1 MFENITRP
9 TVLEVNL
16 DNFKYNIEQIKK
28 FLKPETTIMP
38 VIKADGYGTY
48 INTRLDIINDFDIVA
63 VATVDEGITLRNLGY
78 KKDIFVLNQ
87 PYVSEVEKI
96 EENNLV
102 VGICSKEFLEELK
115 KEGSK
120 LRVHIEI
127 ETGMGRT
134 GVELSNLDSF
144 IEKIKENPNIK
155 VEGVYTHLSSAD
167 EDFEYTKQQL
177 EKFEKTVEKVKA
189 NFDIKYVHSL
199 ASNGIINF
207 KEYQHNLVRPGII
220 MYGYES
226 GNGIKE
232 KIDLKPTCTLKSK
245 ISYIKEVDENT
256 SISYGRRF
264 ITRRKS
270 KIATVPI
277 GYADGLRRVLSN
289 VGEVVINGKKAPIIG
304 SVCMDS
310 FMVDVTDI
318 ENIELGSDVYIWD
331 NKNITLE
338 DIAIKCDTI
347 NYEILSTI
355 SKRVPRKF
363 VEKSNNLK

>member
-1 MFENITRP
+1 MLDNITRP

-16 DNFKYNIEQIKK
+16 DNFKYNVEQIKK

-38 VIKADGYGTY
+38 VIKAEGYGTY
-48 INTRLDIINDFDIVA
+48 INTRLDIINNFDIVA
-63 VATVDEGITLRNLGY
+63 VAIVDEGIELRKLGY
-78 KKDIFVLNQ
+78 KKDIFILNQ
-87 PYVSEVEKI
+87 PYVSEIDKI

-102 VGICSKEFLEELK
+102 IGVCSKEFLEEVK
-115 KEGSK
+115 KKNSRI
-120 LRVHIEI
+120 RVHIEI

-144 IEKIKENPNIK
+144 IENLKENSNIK

-167 EDFEYTKQQL
+167 EDFKYTKMQL
-177 EKFEKTVEKVKA
+177 EKFEKAVEKVKE

-232 KIDLKPTCTLKSK
+232 KIDLKPVATLKSK
-245 ISYIKEVDENT
+245 ITFLKDVEKGA

-264 ITRRKS
+264 VTKIKS
-270 KIATVPI
+270 KIATVPV

-289 VGEVVINGKKAPIIG
+289 IGEVIINGKKAPIIG
-304 SVCMDS
+304 SICMDS
-310 FMVDVTDI
+310 FMVDVTEL
-318 ENIELGSDVYIWD
+318 ENVQIGDEVYIWD
-331 NKNITLE
+331 NENITLE
-338 DIAIKCDTI
+338 DIAKKCDTI

-363 VEKSNNLK
+363 I

>member
-1 MFENITRP
+1 MIDNITRP

-28 FLKPETTIMP
+28 FLKPETVLMP
-38 VIKADGYGTY
+38 VIKAEGYGTY
-48 INTRLDIINDFDIVA
+48 INKRLDIINDFDIVA
-63 VATVDEGITLRNLGY
+63 VAIVDEGVELRKIGY
-78 KKDIFVLNQ
+78 KKDIFILNQ
-87 PYVSEVEKI
+87 PCITEIDKI
-96 EENNLV
+96 IENDLS
-102 VGICSKEFLEELK
+102 VGLCSNEFLEEAK
-115 KEGSK
+115 KKNSK

-134 GVELSNLDSF
+134 GVDLENLDSF
-144 IEKIKENPNIK
+144 IEKIKENSNIK

-167 EDFEYTKQQL
+167 EDFEYTRIQL
-177 EKFEKTVEKVKA
+177 EKFEKGVEKVKE

-232 KIDLKPTCTLKSK
+232 KIDLKPVATLKSK
-245 ISYIKEVDENT
+245 ITFLKEVEENT
-256 SISYGRRF
+256 SISYGRRY
-264 ITRRKS
+264 ITKRKS

-289 VGEVVINGKKAPIIG
+289 VGEVIINNQKAPIVG
-304 SVCMDS
+304 SICMDS
-310 FMVDVTDI
+310 FMVDVTDL
-318 ENIELGSDVYIWD
+318 ENVNIGDDVYIWN

-338 DIAIKCDTI
+338 EIAKKCDTI

-355 SKRVPRKF
+355 GKRVPRKF
-363 VEKSNNLK
+363 IEN

>member
-1 MFENITRP
+1 MIDNITRP

-28 FLKPETTIMP
+28 FLKPETVLMP
-38 VIKADGYGTY
+38 VIKAEGYGTY
-48 INTRLDIINDFDIVA
+48 INKRLDIINDFDIVA
-63 VATVDEGITLRNLGY
+63 VAIVDEGVELRKIGY
-78 KKDIFVLNQ
+78 KKDIFILNQ
-87 PYVSEVEKI
+87 PCITEIDKI
-96 EENNLV
+96 IENDLS
-102 VGICSKEFLEELK
+102 VGLCSNEFLEEAK
-115 KEGSK
+115 KKNSK

-134 GVELSNLDSF
+134 GVDLENLDSF
-144 IEKIKENPNIK
+144 IEKIKENSNIK

-167 EDFEYTKQQL
+167 EDFEYTRIQL
-177 EKFEKTVEKVKA
+177 EKFEKGVEKVKEI
-189 NFDIKYVHSL
+189 FDIKYVHSL

-232 KIDLKPTCTLKSK
+232 KIDLKPVATLKSK
-245 ISYIKEVDENT
+245 ITFLKEVEENT
-256 SISYGRRF
+256 SISYGRRY
-264 ITRRKS
+264 ITKRKS

-289 VGEVVINGKKAPIIG
+289 VGEVIINNQKAPIVG
-304 SVCMDS
+304 SICMDS
-310 FMVDVTDI
+310 FMVDVTDL
-318 ENIELGSDVYIWD
+318 ENVNIGDDVYIWN

-338 DIAIKCDTI
+338 EIAKKCDTI

-355 SKRVPRKF
+355 GKRVPRKF
-363 VEKSNNLK
+363 IEN

>member
-1 MFENITRP
+1 MIDDITRP

-28 FLKPETTIMP
+28 FLKPETVVMP

-48 INTRLDIINDFDIVA
+48 INKRLDIINNFDIVA
-63 VATVDEGITLRNLGY
+63 VAIVDEGVELRKIGY
-78 KKDIFVLNQ
+78 KKDIFILNQ
-87 PYVSEVEKI
+87 PCITEIDKI
-96 EENNLV
+96 IENDLS
-102 VGICSKEFLEELK
+102 VGLCSNEFLEEAK
-115 KEGSK
+115 KKNSK

-134 GVELSNLDSF
+134 GVDLENLDSF
-144 IEKIKENPNIK
+144 IEKIKENSNIK

-167 EDFEYTKQQL
+167 EDFEYTRIQL
-177 EKFEKTVEKVKA
+177 EKFEKGVEKVKE

-232 KIDLKPTCTLKSK
+232 EINLKHVATLKSK
-245 ISYIKEVDENT
+245 ITFLKEVEENT
-256 SISYGRRF
+256 SISYGRRY
-264 ITRRKS
+264 ITKRKS

-289 VGEVVINGKKAPIIG
+289 VGEVIINNQKAPIVG
-304 SVCMDS
+304 SICMDS
-310 FMVDVTDI
+310 FMVDVTDL
-318 ENIELGSDVYIWD
+318 ENVNIGDDVYIWD

-338 DIAIKCDTI
+338 EIAKKCDTI

-355 SKRVPRKF
+355 GKRVPRKF
-363 VEKSNNLK
+363 IEN

>member
-1 MFENITRP
+1 MIDDITRH

-28 FLKPETTIMP
+28 FLKPETVVMP

-48 INTRLDIINDFDIVA
+48 INKRLDIINNFDIVA
-63 VATVDEGITLRNLGY
+63 VAIVDEGVELRKIGY
-78 KKDIFVLNQ
+78 KKDIFILNQ
-87 PYVSEVEKI
+87 PCITEIDKI
-96 EENNLV
+96 IENDLS
-102 VGICSKEFLEELK
+102 VGLCSNEFLEEAK
-115 KEGSK
+115 KKNSK

-134 GVELSNLDSF
+134 GVDLENLDSF
-144 IEKIKENPNIK
+144 IEKIKENSNIK

-167 EDFEYTKQQL
+167 EDFEYTRIQL
-177 EKFEKTVEKVKA
+177 EKFEKGVEKVKE

-232 KIDLKPTCTLKSK
+232 EINLKPVATLKSK
-245 ISYIKEVDENT
+245 ITFLKEVEENT
-256 SISYGRRF
+256 SISYGRRY
-264 ITRRKS
+264 ITKRKS

-289 VGEVVINGKKAPIIG
+289 VGEVIINNQKAPIVG
-304 SVCMDS
+304 SICMDS
-310 FMVDVTDI
+310 FMVDVTDL
-318 ENIELGSDVYIWD
+318 ENVNIGDDVYIWD

-338 DIAIKCDTI
+338 EIAKKCDTI

-355 SKRVPRKF
+355 GKRVPRKF
-363 VEKSNNLK
+363 IEN

>member
-1 MFENITRP
+1 MIDNITRP

-28 FLKPETTIMP
+28 FLKPETVLMP

-48 INTRLDIINDFDIVA
+48 INKRLDIINNFDIVA
-63 VATVDEGITLRNLGY
+63 VAIVDEGVELRKIGY
-78 KKDIFVLNQ
+78 KKDIFILNQ
-87 PYVSEVEKI
+87 PCITEIDKI
-96 EENNLV
+96 IENDLS
-102 VGICSKEFLEELK
+102 VGLCSNEFLEEAK
-115 KEGSK
+115 KKNSK

-134 GVELSNLDSF
+134 GVDLENLDSF
-144 IEKIKENPNIK
+144 IEKIKENSNIK

-167 EDFEYTKQQL
+167 EDFEYTRIQL
-177 EKFEKTVEKVKA
+177 EKFEKGVEKVKE

-232 KIDLKPTCTLKSK
+232 EINLKPVATLKSK
-245 ISYIKEVDENT
+245 ITFLKEVEENT
-256 SISYGRRF
+256 SISYGRRY
-264 ITRRKS
+264 ITKRKS

-289 VGEVVINGKKAPIIG
+289 VGEVIINNQKAPIVG
-304 SVCMDS
+304 SICMDS
-310 FMVDVTDI
+310 FMVDVTDL
-318 ENIELGSDVYIWD
+318 ENVNIGDDVYIWD

-338 DIAIKCDTI
+338 EIAKKCDTI

-355 SKRVPRKF
+355 GKRVPRKF
-363 VEKSNNLK
+363 IEN

>member
-1 MFENITRP
+1 MIDDITRP

-16 DNFKYNIEQIKK
+16 DDFKYNIEQIKK
-28 FLKPETTIMP
+28 FLKPETVVMP

-48 INTRLDIINDFDIVA
+48 INKRLDIINNFDIVA
-63 VATVDEGITLRNLGY
+63 VAIVDEGVELRKIGY
-78 KKDIFVLNQ
+78 KKDIFILNQ
-87 PYVSEVEKI
+87 PCITEIDKI
-96 EENNLV
+96 IENDLS
-102 VGICSKEFLEELK
+102 VGLCSNEFLEEAK
-115 KEGSK
+115 KKNSK

-134 GVELSNLDSF
+134 GVDLENLDSF
-144 IEKIKENPNIK
+144 IEKIKENSNIK

-167 EDFEYTKQQL
+167 EDFEYTRIQL
-177 EKFEKTVEKVKA
+177 EKFEKGVEKVKE

-232 KIDLKPTCTLKSK
+232 EINLKPVATLKSK
-245 ISYIKEVDENT
+245 ITFLKEVEENT
-256 SISYGRRF
+256 SISYGRRY
-264 ITRRKS
+264 ITKRKS

-289 VGEVVINGKKAPIIG
+289 VGEVIINNQKAPIVG
-304 SVCMDS
+304 SICMDS
-310 FMVDVTDI
+310 FMVDVTDL
-318 ENIELGSDVYIWD
+318 ENVNIGDDVYIWD

-338 DIAIKCDTI
+338 EIAKKCDTI

-355 SKRVPRKF
+355 GKRVPRKF
-363 VEKSNNLK
+363 IEN

>member
-16 DNFKYNIEQIKK
+16 DNFKYNIEQIRG
-28 FLKPETTIMP
+28 FLKPETAIMP

-48 INTRLDIINDFDIVA
+48 INTRLDIINNFDIVA
-63 VATVDEGITLRNLGY
+63 VAIVDEGEALRKLGY
-78 KKDIFVLNQ
+78 TKDIFVLNQ
-87 PYVSEVEKI
+87 PYVSEIEKI

-102 VGICSKEFLEELK
+102 VGICSEYFLEEAK
-115 KEGSK
+115 KKNSK

-134 GVELSNLDSF
+134 GVDLNNLDNF
-144 IEKIKENPNIK
+144 IRKIKENSNIK

-177 EKFEKTVEKVKA
+177 EKFDKAVEKVKDSF
-189 NFDIKYVHSL
+189 NLKYVHTL
-199 ASNGIINF
+199 ASNGISNF

-232 KIDLKPTCTLKSK
+232 KIDLKPVATLKSK
-245 ISYIKEVDENT
+245 ITFIKEVEENT
-256 SISYGRRF
+256 SISYGRRY
-264 ITRRKS
+264 ITKRNSR
-270 KIATVPI
+270 IATVTI

-289 VGEVVINGKKAPIIG
+289 VGEVVINNKKAPIVG

-310 FMVDVTDI
+310 FMVDVTDL
-318 ENIELGSDVYIWD
+318 ENVNIGDDVYIWD

-338 DIAIKCDTI
+338 DIAKKCDTI

-363 VEKSNNLK
+363 I

>member
-1 MFENITRP
+1 MIDDITRP

-28 FLKPETTIMP
+28 FLKPETVVMP

-48 INTRLDIINDFDIVA
+48 INKRLDIINNFDIVA
-63 VATVDEGITLRNLGY
+63 VAIVDEGVELRKIGY
-78 KKDIFVLNQ
+78 KKDIFILNQ
-87 PYVSEVEKI
+87 PCITEIDKI
-96 EENNLV
+96 IENDLS
-102 VGICSKEFLEELK
+102 VGLCSNEFLEEAK
-115 KEGSK
+115 KKNSK

-134 GVELSNLDSF
+134 GVDLENLDSF
-144 IEKIKENPNIK
+144 IEKIKENSNIK

-167 EDFEYTKQQL
+167 EDFEYTRIQL
-177 EKFEKTVEKVKA
+177 EKFEKGVEKVKE

-232 KIDLKPTCTLKSK
+232 EINLKPVATLKSK
-245 ISYIKEVDENT
+245 ITFLKEVEENT
-256 SISYGRRF
+256 SISYGRRY
-264 ITRRKS
+264 ITKRKS

-289 VGEVVINGKKAPIIG
+289 VGEVIINNQKAPIVG
-304 SVCMDS
+304 SICMDS
-310 FMVDVTDI
+310 FMVDVTDL
-318 ENIELGSDVYIWD
+318 ENVNIGDDVYIWD

-338 DIAIKCDTI
+338 EIEKKCDTI

-355 SKRVPRKF
+355 GKRVPRKF
-363 VEKSNNLK
+363 IEN

>member
-9 TVLEVNL
+9 TVLEVSL
-16 DNFKYNIEQIKK
+16 DNFKYNIEQIRR
-28 FLKPETTIMP
+28 FLKPETAIMP
-38 VIKADGYGTY
+38 VIKADGYGTH
-48 INTRLDIINDFDIVA
+48 INTRLDIINEFDIVA
-63 VATVDEGITLRNLGY
+63 VAIVDEGEALRKLGY
-78 KKDIFVLNQ
+78 TKDIFVLNQ
-87 PYVSEVEKI
+87 PYVSEIERI

-102 VGICSKEFLEELK
+102 VGICSEDFLEEAK
-115 KEGSK
+115 KKNSK

-134 GVELSNLDSF
+134 GVDFNNLDSF
-144 IEKIKENPNIK
+144 IEKLKEIQNIK

-177 EKFEKTVEKVKA
+177 EKFYKAVEKVKN

-232 KIDLKPTCTLKSK
+232 KIELKPVATLKSK
-245 ISYIKEVDENT
+245 ITFIKEVEENT
-256 SISYGRRF
+256 SISYGRRY
-264 ITRRKS
+264 ITKRNSR
-270 KIATVPI
+270 IATVPI
-277 GYADGLRRVLSN
+277 GYADGIRRVLSN
-289 VGEVVINGKKAPIIG
+289 VGEVVINNKKAPIVG

-310 FMVDVTDI
+310 FMVDVTDL
-318 ENIELGSDVYIWD
+318 ENVNIGDDVYIWD

-338 DIAIKCDTI
+338 DIAKKCDTI

-363 VEKSNNLK
+363 I

>member
-1 MFENITRP
+1 MIDDITRP

-28 FLKPETTIMP
+28 FLKPETVVMP

-48 INTRLDIINDFDIVA
+48 INKRLDIINNFDIVA
-63 VATVDEGITLRNLGY
+63 VAIVDEGVELRKIGY
-78 KKDIFVLNQ
+78 KKDIFILNQ
-87 PYVSEVEKI
+87 PCITEIDKI
-96 EENNLV
+96 IENDLS
-102 VGICSKEFLEELK
+102 VGLCSNEFLEEAK
-115 KEGSK
+115 KKNSK

-134 GVELSNLDSF
+134 GVDLENLDSF
-144 IEKIKENPNIK
+144 IEKIKENSNIK

-167 EDFEYTKQQL
+167 EDFEYTRIQL
-177 EKFEKTVEKVKA
+177 EKFEKGVEKVNE

-207 KEYQHNLVRPGII
+207 KEYQYNLVRPGII

-232 KIDLKPTCTLKSK
+232 EINLKPVATLKSK
-245 ISYIKEVDENT
+245 ITFLKEVEENT
-256 SISYGRRF
+256 SISYGRRY
-264 ITRRKS
+264 ITKRKS

-289 VGEVVINGKKAPIIG
+289 VGEVIINNQKAPIVG
-304 SVCMDS
+304 SICMDS
-310 FMVDVTDI
+310 FMVDVTDL
-318 ENIELGSDVYIWD
+318 ENVNIGDDVYIWD

-338 DIAIKCDTI
+338 EIAKKCDTI

-355 SKRVPRKF
+355 GKRVPRKF
-363 VEKSNNLK
+363 IEN